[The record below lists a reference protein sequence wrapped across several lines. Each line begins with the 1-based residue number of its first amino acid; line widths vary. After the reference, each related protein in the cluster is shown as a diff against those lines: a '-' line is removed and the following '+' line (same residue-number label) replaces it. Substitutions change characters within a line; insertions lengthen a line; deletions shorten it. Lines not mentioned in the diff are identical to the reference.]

1 MIPVGAYL
9 ALGLALAQ
17 TPPPARPANQPPVF
31 AANTDLVLVD
41 FVVTGDGDRA
51 VAGLLEKDFTVT
63 EDGKPRPIVSFTAF
77 GGVVPFD
84 PPPTPGVAAM
94 PSPKLSGAIT
104 VLFVDDG
111 QLTIPQTL
119 RLRASLK
126 QLITTLADQGG
137 ALALIAPSSKVS
149 LAKDLEGS
157 RVEFLTAV
165 DRITGHKNDTV
176 DKLPVSE
183 AEAFAVERGDSAAMT
198 RIVERI
204 VSLNS
209 DTTDRL
215 DPDIAENMA
224 RGRIKEV
231 IHEARN
237 RRNESY
243 GVIARSLEW
252 LGRQPGRH
260 GLVMVSG
267 GYARDPEDQR
277 QRDIVTRSLRANAP
291 IHFIDARGLQGADT
305 LNGVEQGTLIPSSAA
320 EAPFETSD
328 SAEGATSLTSDTGGI
343 SIRNVN
349 DLTKGL
355 LRLFDTMQTYYVI
368 GYEPL
373 RNKKPGFRTIKVQV
387 QGKGLHVLAR
397 RGYFDDAPAAR

>member
-1 MIPVGAYL
+1 MPLGAYL
-9 ALGLALAQ
+9 ALGLALVQ
-17 TPPPARPANQPPVF
+17 TTSPAKPVNQPPIF

-51 VAGLLEKDFTVT
+51 VPGLLQKDFTVT
-63 EDGKPRPIVSFTAF
+63 EDGQARPIVSFTAF
-77 GGVVPFD
+77 GGVVPVD
-84 PPPTPGVAAM
+84 ASPVPGAAAV
-94 PSPKLSGAIT
+94 SAARLSGAIT

-111 QLTIPQTL
+111 QLTIPQAL
-119 RLRASLK
+119 RLRAPLK
-126 QLITTLADQGG
+126 QLITTLADRGG

-157 RVEFLTAV
+157 RVEFSAAV
-165 DRITGHKNDTV
+165 DRITGHKNNTL
-176 DKLPVSE
+176 DKLPVTE
-183 AEAFAVERGDSAAMT
+183 AEAFSVERGDSAAMT

-209 DTTDRL
+209 DTTNQL
-215 DPDIAENMA
+215 DPDVAEMMA
-224 RGRIKEV
+224 RGRIKEL
-231 IHEARN
+231 IHDARN

-243 GVIARSLEW
+243 GGIARSLEW

-260 GLVMVSG
+260 SLVMVSG

-277 QRDIVTRSLRANAP
+277 QKDIVTLSLRANAP

-305 LNGVEQGTLIPSSAA
+305 LNGVEQGTLIPSTAA

-328 SAEGATSLTSDTGGI
+328 SAEGATSLASDTGGI

-349 DLTKGL
+349 DLTQGL

-397 RGYFDDAPAAR
+397 RGYFDEALASR